1 MALQMCLRRP
11 VDVEP
16 RRVTWGAQCGALPV
30 SGPQIDKQLGFF
42 GRSLRPSLRCRGGP
56 RYAKTCPVWRT
67 VVMERMTD
75 VKDVKEHRWRR
86 CSSSW

>member
-1 MALQMCLRRP
+1 MPLQMCLRRP

-16 RRVTWGAQCGALPV
+16 RRVTLSAGPCQSEDHKSTHSYV
-30 SGPQIDKQLGFF
+30 SLGD
-42 GRSLRPSLRCRGGP
+42 RLRPSLRCRGGP

>member
-42 GRSLRPSLRCRGGP
+42 GRSFKAVIKVPRRP
-56 RYAKTCPVWRT
+56 
-67 VVMERMTD
+67 
-75 VKDVKEHRWRR
+75 
-86 CSSSW
+86 